1 VLGAGVGGNLLE
13 WYDFGIYGLL
23 APGLAGAFFPA
34 EDRIAALIAACG
46 YFLRRRLRE
55 TGYQPLPARANDP
68 IPLKQAFTL
77 APGAMICAV
86 LFTSGY
92 GIVNYLTMVFLPVYA
107 SEFGTVAESRV
118 LQINTAAQA
127 VALLLVPFAG

>member
-1 VLGAGVGGNLLE
+1 V
-13 WYDFGIYGLL
+13 
-23 APGLAGAFFPA
+23 P
-34 EDRIAALIAACG
+34 
-46 YFLRRRLRE
+46 
-55 TGYQPLPARANDP
+55 
-68 IPLKQAFTL
+68 
-77 APGAMICAV
+77 V

-127 VALLLVPFAG
+127 MALLLVPFGGLNLFGLTIHIIGSHCAFTTP